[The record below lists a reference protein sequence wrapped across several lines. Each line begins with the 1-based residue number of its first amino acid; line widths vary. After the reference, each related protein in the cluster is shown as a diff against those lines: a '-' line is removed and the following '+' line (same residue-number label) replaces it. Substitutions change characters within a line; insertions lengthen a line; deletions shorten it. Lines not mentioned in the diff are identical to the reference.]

1 MLTNK
6 IMVSIVMGNVSLG
19 RIKELLQTV
28 TMIIA
33 NISERIKIVTRQSP
47 TRDENLLQ
55 LPFDSTLLILVKYK
69 NTKLKIE

>member
-1 MLTNK
+1 
-6 IMVSIVMGNVSLG
+6 MVSIVMGNVSLG